1 MLEHIESGFI
11 IEDVDILLVYKE
23 LRHIPTDLVGL
34 TVTSLVAHLVTDLGI
49 WDFYLDHLILTSGDN
64 YSYSCRI
71 WH

>member
-49 WDFYLDHLILTSGDN
+49 
-64 YSYSCRI
+64 
-71 WH
+71 